1 MVAKNT
7 NRIHISP
14 MAVDYTVFAITTNST
29 GFQVCD
35 TINKLFSIEMK
46 GNKPIDIAQQNGN
59 IVSFSLFSCY
69 DQIRKVQFSL
79 IENSTPEGVL
89 TDSIKNISFF
99 LKVAPL
105 SNERDIEEY
114 TKQLSSIPEFRF
126 IQKVAKENFKP
137 KQKKAF
143 DAIFQYL

>member
-1 MVAKNT
+1 
-7 NRIHISP
+7 

>member
-1 MVAKNT
+1 MVAKNN

-14 MAVDYTVFAITTNST
+14 MAVDYTVFAINTNST

-105 SNERDIEEY
+105 SNEGDIEEY